1 MSAKHPNVILK
12 QGFIFMYTYNL
23 LEKNIDNRGKKEIAS
38 KVIMLPWLLSEE
50 KAHRKL

>member
-12 QGFIFMYTYNL
+12 QGFIFMYTYNP